1 MTYWGTKL
9 KSKEVKI
16 GHLCRG
22 NYKVC
27 TVITLEIHFLL
38 VLRSSWY
45 ITCGNKV

>member
-9 KSKEVKI
+9 EMKEVKI
-16 GHLCRG
+16 GHVCRG

-27 TVITLEIHFLL
+27 IVITLEIHFML

-45 ITCGNKV
+45 ITYGNRV